1 MVLTKKKD
9 VDHELRNVQATLSFE
24 GLTPSK
30 RTISINRK
38 MLSGKITGE
47 EARRMIL
54 SKYNLKVK

>member
-1 MVLTKKKD
+1 MVSTKIKD

-30 RTISINRK
+30 RAISINRK
-38 MLSGKITGE
+38 MLSGKITGK